1 MLKKK
6 ITKKRFYG
14 KWLYKVTINL
24 PGVAIMRSKTLDGV
38 IDFLHDDTK
47 TGYNTRSVYHR
58 AKNNAEHIEQ
68 VCNFLKE
75 LQPESWTKRIETSCI
90 DLYSNDVEIYDNL
103 CQTFDHLIVHHFE
116 PDALLIETS
125 EQQNVIVTAK
135 LPHDKYKYKVFLTP
149 HKLKIKDDKVKFLS
163 WIDLQND
170 KILIS
175 RTVKD
180 WFYKTDWNWD
190 RRYLLV
196 DNEQT
201 LLMLKMLNSNALGK
215 VYEYIISDK

>member
-14 KWLYKVTINL
+14 KWLYKVTISL
-24 PGVAIMRSKTLDGV
+24 PGVAILRSKTLDGV
-38 IDFLHDDTK
+38 VEFLKDENK
-47 TGYNTRSVYHR
+47 TGYNTRSVLYK
-58 AKNNAEHIEQ
+58 AKNNSENMEK
-68 VCNFLKE
+68 VCNFLSQ
-75 LQPESWTKRIETSCI
+75 LQASSWSKRIEYDVM
-90 DLYSNDVEIYDNL
+90 DLYTNNVEIYNNL
-103 CQTFDHLIVHHFE
+103 CQAFDELIVHHFE
-116 PDALLIETS
+116 PEARLIDTLEN
-125 EQQNVIVTAK
+125 QNIIVSDK
-135 LPHDKYKYKVFLTP
+135 FPHNKYRYKVFLTP

-163 WIDLQND
+163 WLDSQTD

-175 RTVKD
+175 RTVRD

-215 VYEYIISDK
+215 VYEYVIDDK